1 MLILVSYQMTYTQL
15 AYQSLKFSGH
25 FAFRLK
31 HPAYWVNR
39 MQVQGSSMKKT
50 TFPALGLLAGSLI
63 FLSGCQAGTGLEVSS
78 QSLSEV
84 SGNEAQAS
92 APSSQNEPRSVRENT
107 TQEENAFYNDLLYR
121 EYSLGKTVEAGT
133 ATITTADILSA
144 SDSPSQIVIFR
155 NNEVWKILDYQGKDI
170 KVDIPED
177 GNYCYMVADENK
189 ALWDITELVD
199 MEVIGDMEDW
209 IIPLE

>member
-1 MLILVSYQMTYTQL
+1 
-15 AYQSLKFSGH
+15 
-25 FAFRLK
+25 
-31 HPAYWVNR
+31 
-39 MQVQGSSMKKT
+39 MKKT
-50 TFPALGLLAGSLI
+50 AFPALGLLAGSLI
-63 FLSGCQAGTGLEVSS
+63 FLSGCQAGADLEVSS
-78 QSLSEV
+78 QLLSEV
-84 SGNEAQAS
+84 SAQEAQTSAS
-92 APSSQNEPRSVRENT
+92 SSRNEPRSVRENT
-107 TQEENAFYNDLLYR
+107 TQTENAFYNDLLYR
-121 EYSLGKTVEAGT
+121 EYSMGKRVEAGT
-133 ATITTADILSA
+133 AIITKADILSA

-155 NNEVWKILDYQGKDI
+155 NNEIWKTLDYQGEDI